1 MLRTPVA
8 ALAVSAALLLTACGA
23 EEPPAAQEST
33 SAPSTPTPSE
43 SSSPAATPTPEEE
56 TGTVIE
62 VTVEGDTITPEGERI
77 AVPVGEPFTLTIT
90 SDRDGEMHIHSAPEV
105 TVDFGP
111 GETTQEIT
119 IDVPGLVEMEEHDA
133 DVLVATLEV
142 R

>member
-1 MLRTPVA
+1 MLRTFVV
-8 ALAVSAALLLTACGA
+8 ALAASAALLLTACGA
-23 EEPPAAQEST
+23 EEAPAAQET
-33 SAPSTPTPSE
+33 SSPAASPTPSE
-43 SSSPAATPTPEEE
+43 SSGASSTPTPEEE

-77 AVPVGEPFTLTIT
+77 EVPVGEPFTLSIT
-90 SDRDGEMHIHSAPEV
+90 SDRDGEMHLHSAPEV
-105 TVDFGP
+105 SVDFGP

-133 DVLVATLEV
+133 DALVVTLEV